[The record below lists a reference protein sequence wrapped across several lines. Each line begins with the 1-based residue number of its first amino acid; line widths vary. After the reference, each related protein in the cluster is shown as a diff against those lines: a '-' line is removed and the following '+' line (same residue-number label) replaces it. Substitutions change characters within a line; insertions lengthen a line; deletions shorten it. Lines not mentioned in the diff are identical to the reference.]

1 MTYAKV
7 AGSSPSGAR
16 TAWPLSLF
24 SHHGV
29 WGLGVKLFR
38 ALGFKAK
45 AMAVSIAFVVPLGI
59 LLVYYVNDQND
70 TKSATQ
76 LEQQGVTYVRPV
88 LAWIKLAQQRRDA
101 AVLSPQAGLD
111 DLQRQVAAAMSQIEA
126 QHAALGSALSD
137 EGPYAKF
144 KALSDALQAK
154 PIQGRPETTYRAHSE
169 ALTAA
174 LELTTDVVNSSGLIL
189 DPEAESYHL
198 INMSMVFGPRQ
209 TENTQKLK
217 TAGALALTTGQMSES
232 SHDEITTLAATQR
245 FLDGF
250 CEQAYLSGVAHLSDE
265 VKLPLGMKE
274 NDDAFDEFSKALEK
288 QIQGTELHGK
298 PETYATLGAASVER
312 QNAMNGKVF
321 DRVEQLLKARVDHI
335 RSNLMLHGRCQL
347 S

>member
-101 AVLSPQAGLD
+101 
-111 DLQRQVAAAMSQIEA
+111 
-126 QHAALGSALSD
+126 
-137 EGPYAKF
+137 
-144 KALSDALQAK
+144 
-154 PIQGRPETTYRAHSE
+154 
-169 ALTAA
+169 
-174 LELTTDVVNSSGLIL
+174 
-189 DPEAESYHL
+189 
-198 INMSMVFGPRQ
+198 
-209 TENTQKLK
+209 
-217 TAGALALTTGQMSES
+217 
-232 SHDEITTLAATQR
+232 
-245 FLDGF
+245 
-250 CEQAYLSGVAHLSDE
+250 
-265 VKLPLGMKE
+265 
-274 NDDAFDEFSKALEK
+274 
-288 QIQGTELHGK
+288 
-298 PETYATLGAASVER
+298 
-312 QNAMNGKVF
+312 
-321 DRVEQLLKARVDHI
+321 
-335 RSNLMLHGRCQL
+335 GRCQL